1 MAKPT
6 PRRVAIYARVS
17 TDDRKP
23 KEKRQDPENQLRQL
37 RDWCERS
44 GHTVTE
50 EYVERESGRKGTAD
64 RKELSQ
70 LLTDAHK
77 REFDLVLFWSLDRF
91 SREGMAKT
99 VSYLERLNRAGVAFH
114 SYTEEMLST
123 DNELVRDIL
132 IAVMASLAKQE
143 AIKISER
150 TKAGLERARAQG
162 KRLGQ
167 APASAVTL
175 KKIRALQRNEPWLS
189 ERKLAERVGVSRTV
203 VRKALKT
210 VKITAT

>member
-1 MAKPT
+1 MTQK
-6 PRRVAIYARVS
+6 RIAIYARVS
-17 TDDRKP
+17 TDDRKS
-23 KEKRQDPENQLRQL
+23 ETKRQNPENQLRQL
-37 RDWCERS
+37 REWCKRS
-44 GHTVTE
+44 GHKVTE

-64 RKELSQ
+64 RKELSR
-70 LLTDAHK
+70 LLGDAHK

-167 APASAVTL
+167 VPAAAETL
-175 KKIRALQRNEPWLS
+175 ATIRALKKDEPLLS

-203 VRKALKT
+203 VRRAIQKR
-210 VKITAT
+210 